1 MLCISVNLLTFCLLT
16 WSVVTE
22 YLEQIMFCSQQN
34 SGQTA
39 YNAIALDCVKHN
51 SFTLCRMHCF
61 TVCHHHHHHHHAS
74 CRSVTVLTAAW
85 MTLLHSLLFLAFST
99 ASAALHYVTY
109 SIMTSHIQGLLLHEP
124 YTLPIVTSVWR
135 EGWCIQWPK
144 YHNFYCITWYKK
156 FFSSQSFVM
165 ILLLETFVFMEFWVV
180 EESGTSQRLLL
191 WQKVILS
198 MF

>member
-1 MLCISVNLLTFCLLT
+1 MRHAVQWQCWQQHEWPCSIHFCF
-16 WSVVTE
+16 WH
-22 YLEQIMFCSQQN
+22 SQQHLQH
-34 SGQTA
+34 STM
-39 YNAIALDCVKHN
+39 
-51 SFTLCRMHCF
+51 S
-61 TVCHHHHHHHHAS
+61 
-74 CRSVTVLTAAW
+74 W

-144 YHNFYCITWYKK
+144 YHNFYCITWYRK
-156 FFSSQSFVM
+156 FFSSQSFVT